1 MDTDNTGCRHH
12 PLQPPNRYE
21 LSVAQV
27 IPYKVHLGI
36 DVVSGALL
44 LISPWLFG
52 FSSEVF
58 WPHVVVGIAEL
69 GVVAMSW
76 DATSRTSTA

>member
-1 MDTDNTGCRHH
+1 M
-12 PLQPPNRYE
+12 
-21 LSVAQV
+21 
-27 IPYKVHLGI
+27 
-36 DVVSGALL
+36 VSGALL